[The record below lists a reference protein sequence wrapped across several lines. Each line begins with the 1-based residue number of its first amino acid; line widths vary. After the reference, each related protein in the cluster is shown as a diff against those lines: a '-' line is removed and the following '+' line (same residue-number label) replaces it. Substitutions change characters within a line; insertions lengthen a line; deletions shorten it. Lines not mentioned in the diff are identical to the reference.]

1 MQKEMEKEKGPV
13 RVKTP
18 EMFFAF
24 LKAGVFT
31 IGGGYAML
39 PLVQEDLIQ
48 KKKWFNNEEFLEV
61 LGIAQSLPGP
71 VIVNFSL
78 MAGYRLKGFKG
89 GLFSLL
95 GAILPSFLIIMVIA
109 VYLWGYGEN
118 RAVQAAFQGIRP
130 AVVALIISA
139 AIKLGKET
147 LRQRQNFLLFLLF
160 LGALLLFN
168 VHPLAVIV
176 AGALAGFVKPYF
188 KNWQRSA
195 EE

>member
-1 MQKEMEKEKGPV
+1 MEKEMEKEIGAAQV
-13 RVKTP
+13 IIG

-24 LKAGVFT
+24 LKAGAFT

-39 PLVQEDLIQ
+39 PFVQEEFIK
-48 KKKWFNNEEFLEV
+48 KKKWFDNKDFLEI

-78 MAGYRLKGFKG
+78 LAGYRLKGFKG

-147 LRQRQNFLLFLLF
+147 LRQGYNLLLFLLF

-168 VHPLAVIV
+168 VHPLVVIV
-176 AGALAGFVKPYF
+176 AGALAGFFKPYL
-188 KNWQRSA
+188 KNTQRST
-195 EE
+195 EK

>member
-18 EMFFAF
+18 EMIFAF

-95 GAILPSFLIIMVIA
+95 GAILPSSH
-109 VYLWGYGEN
+109 YNGYRRIPLGVREN
-118 RAVQAAFQGIRP
+118 RAVQAAFQEF
-130 AVVALIISA
+130 A
-139 AIKLGKET
+139 
-147 LRQRQNFLLFLLF
+147 QQWW
-160 LGALLLFN
+160 
-168 VHPLAVIV
+168 H
-176 AGALAGFVKPYF
+176 
-188 KNWQRSA
+188 
-195 EE
+195 

>member
-1 MQKEMEKEKGPV
+1 MKKEKEKEDI
-13 RVKTP
+13 RVKIG
-18 EMFFAF
+18 EMFFTF
-24 LKAGVFT
+24 LKVGAFT
-31 IGGGYAML
+31 IGGGYAMI
-39 PLVQEDLIQ
+39 PLVQEDFIQ
-48 KKKWFNNEEFLEV
+48 RKKWLTNEEFLEI

-78 MAGYRLKGFKG
+78 LAGYRLKGFKG

-95 GAILPSFLIIMVIA
+95 GAILPSFLIIMIIA
-109 VYLWGYGEN
+109 AYLWGYGEN

-139 AIKLGKET
+139 AIKLGKGT
-147 LRQRQNFLLFLLF
+147 LRQRHTFLLFLLF
-160 LGALLLFN
+160 LGTLLLFN

-188 KNWQRSA
+188 KNRQGSA

>member
-1 MQKEMEKEKGPV
+1 MKKEREKGAV
-13 RVKTP
+13 QAKTG
-18 EMFFAF
+18 EMFLAF
-24 LKAGVFT
+24 LKAGAFT

-39 PLVQEDLIQ
+39 PLVQEEFIK
-48 KKKWFNNEEFLEV
+48 KKKWFDNKDFLEI
-61 LGIAQSLPGP
+61 LGLAQSLPGP

-78 MAGYRLKGFKG
+78 LAGYRLKGFKG

-147 LRQRQNFLLFLLF
+147 FRQRYNLLFFLLF

-168 VHPLAVIV
+168 VHPLVVIV
-176 AGALAGFVKPYF
+176 AGALTGFLRPYF
-188 KNWQRSA
+188 INWQRSTK
-195 EE
+195 E